1 MNSKGVASILIA
13 SIFLAIFTSVFVMYQ
28 AVGIPGYCK
37 NAERAMLQ
45 EFLSSMKE
53 LSARQRNVIG
63 SGEPSGVNLPTQFAY
78 PSIPFF
84 LTPPYASVSYS
95 TYDISVTVRNIDSD
109 EVNILGQ
116 HITLSGQAVMAVLTP
131 VFTKPVIAYLE
142 LGILATDGAYVD
154 GSPVSRGEIY
164 LPFFSGT
171 PTSQLSPASGGG
183 RGVLIKA
190 SNPYQN
196 ITIEISGSK
205 IPQHVWNAYSRA
217 TGYKVNYSQDNVV
230 IEIPPGE
237 YLLKSGIA
245 SFISGVSSAR
255 PYYLRT
261 LTPVVQKSPAV
272 VSVEALDEYFNP
284 SRGDITLN
292 FVSGSNNYNVK
303 VPEQSGLKNINLPYT
318 VTDSRLS
325 AVVEVSG
332 GVSVFKAGIFRTL
345 GGPYEVAFAVSS

>member
-13 SIFLAIFTSVFVMYQ
+13 SIFLAIFTSIFVMYQ

-84 LTPPYASVSYS
+84 LTPSYASVSYS
-95 TYDISVTVRNIDSD
+95 TYDISVTVRNIYSN
-109 EVNILGQ
+109 EVNIPGQ
-116 HITLSGQAVMAVLTP
+116 YITLSGQAVMAVLTP
-131 VFTKPVIAYLE
+131 VFTKPVMVYLE

-171 PTSQLSPASGGG
+171 PTSQLSSASGGG

-217 TGYKVNYSQDNVV
+217 TGYKVNYSHNVV

-255 PYYLRT
+255 PHYLRT

-303 VPEQSGLKNINLPYT
+303 VPMQSGLENITLPYT

-332 GVSVFKAGIFRTL
+332 GVSVFKAGISRIS
-345 GGPYEVAFAVSS
+345 GGPYEVAFAVSP

>member
-13 SIFLAIFTSVFVMYQ
+13 SMLLAIFASVYVMYQ
-28 AVGIPGYCK
+28 TVGVPGYCK

-53 LSARQRNVIG
+53 LSARQRNVIS
-63 SGEPSGVNLPTQFAY
+63 SGESSGVNLPTQFAY

-84 LTPPYASVSYS
+84 LTPSYASVSYF
-95 TYDISVTVRNIDSD
+95 TYNISVTVRNIGSD
-109 EVNILGQ
+109 EVNILGPD
-116 HITLSGQAVMAVLTP
+116 ITLNGQAVMAMLTP
-131 VFTKPVIAYLE
+131 VFTTPVTAYLE
-142 LGILATDGAYVD
+142 LGVLATDGAYVD

-164 LPFFSGT
+164 LPFFSGA
-171 PTSQLSPASGGG
+171 PTSQLFPASAGG

-190 SNPYQN
+190 NNLNQN

-205 IPQHVWNAYSRA
+205 IPSHVWNAYGSMM
-217 TGYKVNYSQDNVV
+217 GYNVSYNQSKVV

-245 SFISGVSSAR
+245 SFISGASSAR

-272 VSVEALDEYFNP
+272 VNVEALDEYFNP
-284 SRGDITLN
+284 SRGDITLD
-292 FVSGSNNYNVK
+292 FVSGSSNYNVK
-303 VPEQSGLKNINLPYT
+303 VPDSSGLKRVNLPYT
-318 VTDSRLS
+318 VTDSKLS
-325 AVVEVSG
+325 TVVEVSG
-332 GVSVFKAGIFRTL
+332 GISVFKAKIFRIP